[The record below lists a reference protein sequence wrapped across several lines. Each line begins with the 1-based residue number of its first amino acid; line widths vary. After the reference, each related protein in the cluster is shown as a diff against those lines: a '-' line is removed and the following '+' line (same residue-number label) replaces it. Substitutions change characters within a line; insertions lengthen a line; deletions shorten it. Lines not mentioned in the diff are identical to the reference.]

1 MPKRMGAVCG
11 EVIKGVRWGYVVSGV
26 RWGSGGDNK
35 SEHAHVYNTSMAW
48 RLHVCSTASIGGAA
62 AAEFDGRSC
71 CIIELGY
78 VFMIGGEHKL
88 HTKKPATLR
97 TAKSVAWLWPRPD
110 LTLSLQLSRTRTRTR
125 EGPTCASDAERCEIP
140 VPAEIIPAGQ

>member
-1 MPKRMGAVCG
+1 M
-11 EVIKGVRWGYVVSGV
+11 
-26 RWGSGGDNK
+26 
-35 SEHAHVYNTSMAW
+35 HVYNTSMAW

-88 HTKKPATLR
+88 HTIKPATLR

-110 LTLSLQLSRTRTRTR
+110 LTLSLQISRTRTRTR